1 VIRTLAEAGIPVS
14 VSIAPVI
21 PFVTEPDLE
30 RVMEAAVEAG
40 ARQAATSCCACHGRS
55 ARCSAV
61 AAGAFPDR
69 AARVM
74 NRIQD
79 MRGGKDYDA
88 DFATRMRGT
97 GVWADLLH
105 QRFEKA
111 SRRLGI
117 DHRNRAFATLD
128 ASRFRRPVVVPAGQ
142 GGRWAIPSSICSE
155 GTAGGW

>member
-1 VIRTLAEAGIPVS
+1 MA
-14 VSIAPVI
+14 
-21 PFVTEPDLE
+21 
-30 RVMEAAVEAG
+30 AAVEAG
-40 ARQAATSCCACHGRS
+40 ASQAGYIVLRLPWEVSPLFRQWLQAH
-55 ARCSAV
+55 
-61 AAGAFPDR
+61 FPDR

-88 DFATRMRGT
+88 DFATRMRGS
-97 GVWADLLH
+97 GVWTDLLH

-128 ASRFRRPVVVPAGQ
+128 TSRFRRPLVVPAAQ
-142 GGRWAIPSSICSE
+142 
-155 GTAGGW
+155 TARADGSQLDLF